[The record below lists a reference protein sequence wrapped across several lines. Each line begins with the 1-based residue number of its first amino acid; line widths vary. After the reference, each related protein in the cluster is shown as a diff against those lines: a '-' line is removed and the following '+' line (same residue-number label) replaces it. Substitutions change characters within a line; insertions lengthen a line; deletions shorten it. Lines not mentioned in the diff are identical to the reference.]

1 MEKNVIVSVVGLQIN
16 EGERPDLMELVTE
29 GTYRKKGDAHYI
41 SYQES
46 EMTGMEGTTTT
57 IKAAGDELTLIRFGA
72 VNSQFVFRQGKK
84 HLSHYDTGFG
94 SFTVDIM
101 ARNVEID
108 IGEHSGN
115 IRLGYEMA
123 INDGEMVFSDVLMQ
137 IREAA
142 PGQAEFSADRNGS
155 QMDLN

>member
-1 MEKNVIVSVVGLQIN
+1 MDKNVIVSLIGLQIN
-16 EGERPDLMELVTE
+16 EGMEPDVMELVTE
-29 GTYRKKGDAHYI
+29 GIYKKKGNSHYI

-46 EMTGMEGTTTT
+46 ETTGMEGTTTT
-57 IKAAGDELTLIRFGA
+57 IKASGDILTLIRFGS
-72 VNSQFVFRQGKK
+72 VNSQFIFQQGKK

-94 SFTVDIM
+94 AFTVDIT

-115 IRLGYEMA
+115 IRIGYEMA
-123 INDGEMVFSDVLMQ
+123 INDGSPIFSDVIME

-142 PGQAEFSADRNGS
+142 QK
-155 QMDLN
+155 